1 MNNTLYHYQT
11 SWQMLNSFGVFTG
24 QFFSIIETI
33 DKVYCTTM
41 TFTGHIIPDAFNNDF
56 IRVRLFNQDYDI
68 VITPEPAQQFK
79 AIILTEKTLP
89 CDTKTEY
96 SVLDAYE
103 ISNFINKSPLLGKKY
118 ICKSNPDET
127 KISENVSFIK
137 EKYIIYRLMELK
149 NGR

>member
-11 SWQMLNSFGVFTG
+11 SWQNCSGLFQG

-33 DKVYCTTM
+33 EKVYCTTM
-41 TFTGHIIPDAFNNDF
+41 TFTDPVIPDVFNNDF
-56 IRVRLFNQDYDI
+56 IRARLFNQDYDI
-68 VITPEPAQQFK
+68 VITPESTQQFK
-79 AIILTEKTLP
+79 AVILTEKTLSI
-89 CDTKTEY
+89 DTKKEY

-103 ISNFINKSPLLGKKY
+103 ISNFVDKSPLLGKKY

-127 KISENVSFIK
+127 KVGENVSFIK
-137 EKYIIYRLMELK
+137 EKYIVYRLMEIK